1 LYEQKWGFIAS
12 SKALSRLSEWP
23 RIKLANLPTP
33 IRPLARLGKALGCPA
48 LDLLV
53 KLDSETGFG
62 LGGNKVRKLEFEL
75 APDRL
80 EDITCLITAGGPQS
94 NHCRVTAAAAARLG
108 LRCALIINGPEPETP
123 RGNALLHRLL
133 GAEIV
138 TVPERQDRSTQLQST
153 AADIELEGGHPL
165 VIPIGAS
172 TGLGSLGYATASVE
186 LFKQLS
192 NQKPSPERTV
202 VFVASSSC
210 GTLAG
215 LLLGISLL
223 ELNNVLLVGVSADM
237 STAEIED
244 HTQQIAREG
253 ADLLGWDG
261 ALLTDSVKAIDDQVG
276 DGYGLSTAS
285 SDEALRMFALHEGLV
300 LDPTYTAKAAAGLIS
315 WIRAGMVCDLD
326 RVVFLHT
333 GGHPGL
339 LT

>member
-1 LYEQKWGFIAS
+1 L
-12 SKALSRLSEWP
+12 EWP
-23 RIKLANLPTP
+23 RLKLANLPTP
-33 IRPLARLGKALGCPA
+33 IRPLARLAQALGHPA

-53 KLDSETGFG
+53 KLDAETGFG

-80 EDITCLITAGGPQS
+80 EGITCLITAGGPQS

-108 LRCALIINGPEPETP
+108 LGCALIVDGSEPETP
-123 RGNALLHRLL
+123 TGNALLHRLF

-153 AADIELEGGHPL
+153 AVDIELEGGHPL

-172 TGLGSLGYATASVE
+172 TGLGSLGYAAASVE
-186 LFKQLS
+186 LFNQLA
-192 NQKPSPERTV
+192 NQKPLPERTV
-202 VFVASSSC
+202 VFSASSSC

-223 ELNNVLLVGVSADM
+223 KLNNVLLVGVSADM
-237 STAEIED
+237 SAIEIEE

-261 ALLTDSVKAIDDQVG
+261 ALLTDSVRAIDDQVG
-276 DGYGLSTAS
+276 DGYGLSTAA
-285 SDEALRMFALHEGLV
+285 SDEALRMFALYEGLV

-315 WIRAGMVCDLD
+315 WIRTGMVSDLD
-326 RVVFLHT
+326 RMVFLHT

>member
-1 LYEQKWGFIAS
+1 MCVIAS
-12 SKALSRLSEWP
+12 STALTRLSEWP

-33 IRPLARLGKALGCPA
+33 IRPLVRLTEALGRPA
-48 LDLLV
+48 LNLLV

-80 EDITCLITAGGPQS
+80 EGITCLITAGGPQS
-94 NHCRVTAAAAARLG
+94 NHCRVTAAAAALLG
-108 LRCALIINGPEPETP
+108 LRCVLIVNGPEPETP
-123 RGNALLHRLL
+123 TGNALLHRLF

-138 TVPERQDRSTQLQST
+138 TVPERKDRSTQLQST
-153 AADIELEGGHPL
+153 AADIEMEGGHPL

-172 TGLGSLGYATASVE
+172 TGLGSLGYAAASVE
-186 LFKQLS
+186 LFKQLT
-192 NQKPSPERTV
+192 NQKPPPERTV

-223 ELNNVLLVGVSADM
+223 ELNDLLLVGVSADM
-237 STAEIED
+237 SAIEIEER
-244 HTQQIAREG
+244 TQQIAREG

-261 ALLTDSVKAIDDQVG
+261 ALLTDSIKAIDDQVG
-276 DGYGLSTAS
+276 DGYGLSTAA

-315 WIRAGMVCDLD
+315 WVRTGMVSDLD